1 MKIEAATKEDLNQ
14 IVRLKIRMF
23 EDMAANWLLAENPI
37 DQITQSYQDLYT
49 QKNAQHFVIRVGDVV
64 VACAGGFIKNDP
76 PYCYFKTPFYGF
88 IADVYTLPEHREK
101 GYATALTQS
110 AIDWLKNKN
119 CNMIRLIAS
128 PQSRNIYESMGFRST
143 DEMVLWMY

>member
-1 MKIEAATKEDLNQ
+1 MKVEAATERDLSQ

-23 EDMAANWLLAENPI
+23 EDMAASWLLADNAVEHITENYI
-37 DQITQSYQDLYT
+37 KLYE
-49 QKNAQHFVIRVGDVV
+49 QKNAQHFIIRVGDVV
-64 VACAGGFIKNDP
+64 VGCAGGFIKSDP

-88 IADVYTLPEHREK
+88 ISDVYTLPEHRKK
-101 GYATALTQS
+101 GYATTLTQA
-110 AIDWLKNKN
+110 AIDWLKGNN

-128 PQSRNIYESMGFRST
+128 PQSRNIHANMGFRGT

>member
-1 MKIEAATKEDLNQ
+1 MKIEAATKRDLSQ

-23 EDMAANWLLAENPI
+23 EDMAASWLLADNAIEL
-37 DQITQSYQDLYT
+37 ITQSYHELYT
-49 QKNAQHFVIRVGDVV
+49 QKNAQHFIMRVGDSV

-88 IADVYTLPEHREK
+88 IADAYTLPEYREK
-101 GYATALTQS
+101 GYATALTQA
-110 AIDWLKNKN
+110 AIDWLKGKN

-128 PQSRNIYESMGFRST
+128 PQSHNIYEKMGFRGT